1 MDGLQEFK
9 ECIAHVPGREL
20 HVLNISK
27 EAWFELGPFLN
38 ERHQCYASMDGST
51 DFVPCPHRFA
61 VTRANRVNISVTL
74 VDN

>member
-1 MDGLQEFK
+1 
-9 ECIAHVPGREL
+9 
-20 HVLNISK
+20 
-27 EAWFELGPFLN
+27 
-38 ERHQCYASMDGST
+38 MDGST